1 MLNQIA
7 RMAITSP
14 RRVIVVAALLTLAL
28 AIFGVPVANSLSA
41 SGFQDPTSESAR
53 ASQLLTDK
61 FSQGDTQLLVTV
73 STPDGVDSPAARAA
87 GTEIVDQ
94 LRSSPHVVD
103 VASPW
108 TTPPQAAADLVSK
121 DRNTGLIVAGIKG
134 NESDQQKYAE
144 ELSTQV
150 THDRNGATVRTGGAA
165 MVNVQITKQSQRDLL
180 VMESIAIPLSF
191 LVLVWVFGGLI
202 AAALPVAVGGMA
214 IFGALAVLR
223 TISFATDVSIFALNL
238 TTAMGLALAIDYTL
252 LIISR
257 YRDELADGADRE
269 VAVVRTVVT
278 AGRTVLFS
286 ATTVALSMAVMVL
299 FPMHF
304 LKSFAYAGVAV
315 VAFAALAAVVVT
327 PAALVLLGDRL
338 DSFNVRRLVRRLL
351 GRPEPVPQ
359 PFQQQFWYRWTRF
372 VIRRAVPVGL
382 AGVAFLVFLGL
393 PFLSV
398 KWGFP
403 DDRVL
408 PTSASAHQVG
418 DQMRDD
424 FVINSET
431 AVSIVIPDT
440 DDLTRSEIEQYA
452 TDLSRVPDVSA
463 VSTPTA
469 TYVAGAAV
477 GRQSAPAGQ
486 TQGSAFLTVDST
498 APLFSDRS
506 ETQLDRLHAVPT
518 PGGKE
523 VDFTGT
529 AQINRDSVDAIASRL
544 PLVLGLIASIMF
556 ILLFL
561 LTGSVV
567 MPLKAL
573 VLNALSLTA
582 AFGAMVW
589 IFQDG
594 HLGAFGTTPSGI
606 LVANIPVLLFCI
618 AFGLSM
624 DYEVFLVSRIRE
636 FWLAS
641 GAADND
647 ESVARASAASTAVSV
662 PANLSGAM
670 RTRIPPSCPA
680 RGGAVL
686 APWMPTTTCARCA
699 PRTCPPSSGSAAEGF
714 YELDVRTRRGG
725 WPEPETGAR
734 QGRRLAA
741 PDGAPGRH
749 DPGGCWV
756 AEDDAGLLGA
766 PRQHAPGPDLDARR
780 PSWSGPGVQGRGVGR
795 QLLDAALSYGRL
807 PARRC
812 SPPRPTPGRAPLPG
826 GRLHAAPVDADAGH
840 VPRDVLP
847 VVERVREGRPRTS
860 T

>member
-121 DRNTGLIVAGIKG
+121 GRNTGLIVAGIKG

-315 VAFAALAAVVVT
+315 VAFAAFAAVVVT

-431 AVSIVIPDT
+431 AVTIVIPDT

-523 VDFTGT
+523 VDFAGT

-544 PLVLGLIASIMF
+544 PLVLGLIAGIMF

-573 VLNALSLTA
+573 VLNVLSLTA

-647 ESVARASAASTAVSV
+647 ESVARGIARTGRVVTAAALIMSISFAALIASNVSFMRMFGLGLTLAVLVDATLVRMVLV
-662 PANLSGAM
+662 PAFMHVLGRRNWWAPAPLVRLHKLLGLNDGHSVA
-670 RTRIPPSCPA
+670 IPEQGLDASPTHQQFNAELTNGLGVEPNYA
-680 RGGAVL
+680 
-686 APWMPTTTCARCA
+686 TTT
-699 PRTCPPSSGSAAEGF
+699 F
-714 YELDVRTRRGG
+714 
-725 WPEPETGAR
+725 
-734 QGRRLAA
+734 
-741 PDGAPGRH
+741 
-749 DPGGCWV
+749 
-756 AEDDAGLLGA
+756 
-766 PRQHAPGPDLDARR
+766 
-780 PSWSGPGVQGRGVGR
+780 
-795 QLLDAALSYGRL
+795 
-807 PARRC
+807 
-812 SPPRPTPGRAPLPG
+812 
-826 GRLHAAPVDADAGH
+826 
-840 VPRDVLP
+840 
-847 VVERVREGRPRTS
+847 
-860 T
+860 

>member
-1 MLNQIA
+1 
-7 RMAITSP
+7 MAITSP

-41 SGFQDPTSESAR
+41 SGFQDPTSQSAR

-121 DRNTGLIVAGIKG
+121 DRHTGLIVAGIKG
-134 NESDQQKYAE
+134 NEGDQQKYAE

-165 MVNVQITKQSQRDLL
+165 MVNVQITEQSQRDLL

-191 LVLVWVFGGLI
+191 LVLVWVFGGLM

-573 VLNALSLTA
+573 VLNVLSLTA

-647 ESVARASAASTAVSV
+647 ESVARGIARTGRVVTAAALIMSISFAALIASNVSFMRMFGLGLTLAVLVDATLVRMVLV
-662 PANLSGAM
+662 PAFMHVLGRRNWWAPAPLVRLHKRLGLNDGHSVA
-670 RTRIPPSCPA
+670 IPEQGLDASPTHQQCNTEFTNGLGVEPNYA
-680 RGGAVL
+680 
-686 APWMPTTTCARCA
+686 TTT
-699 PRTCPPSSGSAAEGF
+699 F
-714 YELDVRTRRGG
+714 
-725 WPEPETGAR
+725 
-734 QGRRLAA
+734 
-741 PDGAPGRH
+741 
-749 DPGGCWV
+749 
-756 AEDDAGLLGA
+756 
-766 PRQHAPGPDLDARR
+766 
-780 PSWSGPGVQGRGVGR
+780 
-795 QLLDAALSYGRL
+795 
-807 PARRC
+807 
-812 SPPRPTPGRAPLPG
+812 
-826 GRLHAAPVDADAGH
+826 
-840 VPRDVLP
+840 
-847 VVERVREGRPRTS
+847 
-860 T
+860 

>member
-1 MLNQIA
+1 MLSQIA

-315 VAFAALAAVVVT
+315 VAFAAFAAVVVT

-431 AVSIVIPDT
+431 AVTIVIPDT

-573 VLNALSLTA
+573 VLNVLSLTA

-647 ESVARASAASTAVSV
+647 ESVARGIARTGRVVTAAALIMSISFAALIASNVSFMRMFGLGLTLAVLVDATLVRMVLV
-662 PANLSGAM
+662 PAFMHVLGRRNWWAPAPLVRLHKRLGLNDGHSVA
-670 RTRIPPSCPA
+670 IPEQGLDASPTHQQFNAEFTNGLGVEPNYA
-680 RGGAVL
+680 
-686 APWMPTTTCARCA
+686 TTT
-699 PRTCPPSSGSAAEGF
+699 F
-714 YELDVRTRRGG
+714 
-725 WPEPETGAR
+725 
-734 QGRRLAA
+734 
-741 PDGAPGRH
+741 
-749 DPGGCWV
+749 
-756 AEDDAGLLGA
+756 
-766 PRQHAPGPDLDARR
+766 
-780 PSWSGPGVQGRGVGR
+780 
-795 QLLDAALSYGRL
+795 
-807 PARRC
+807 
-812 SPPRPTPGRAPLPG
+812 
-826 GRLHAAPVDADAGH
+826 
-840 VPRDVLP
+840 
-847 VVERVREGRPRTS
+847 
-860 T
+860 

>member
-1 MLNQIA
+1 
-7 RMAITSP
+7 MAITSP
-14 RRVIVVAALLTLAL
+14 RRVIVVAGLLTLAL

-41 SGFQDPTSESAR
+41 SGFQDPTSQSAR

-61 FSQGDTQLLVTV
+61 FSQGDTQLLFTV

-87 GTEIVDQ
+87 GSEIVDQ
-94 LRSSPHVVD
+94 LRRSPHVVD
-103 VASPW
+103 VTSPW
-108 TTPPQAAADLVSK
+108 TTPAQAAADLVSK

-150 THDRNGATVRTGGAA
+150 THDRNGVTVRSGGAA

-359 PFQQQFWYRWTRF
+359 TFQQQFWYRWTRF

-431 AVSIVIPDT
+431 AVTLVIPDT
-440 DDLTRSEIEQYA
+440 DDLTRSEIDQYA

-529 AQINRDSVDAIASRL
+529 AQINRDSVNAIASRL
-544 PLVLGLIASIMF
+544 PLVLGLIAGIMF
-556 ILLFL
+556 VLLFL

-573 VLNALSLTA
+573 VLNVLSLTA

-647 ESVARASAASTAVSV
+647 ESVARGIARTGRVVTAAALIMSISFAALIASNVSFMRMFGLGLTLAVLVDATLVRMVLV
-662 PANLSGAM
+662 PAFMHVLGRRNWWAPAPLVRLHKRLGINDGHSVV
-670 RTRIPPSCPA
+670 IPEQGLDASPTHQQFNAELTNELGVEPICA
-680 RGGAVL
+680 
-686 APWMPTTTCARCA
+686 TTT
-699 PRTCPPSSGSAAEGF
+699 F
-714 YELDVRTRRGG
+714 
-725 WPEPETGAR
+725 
-734 QGRRLAA
+734 
-741 PDGAPGRH
+741 
-749 DPGGCWV
+749 
-756 AEDDAGLLGA
+756 
-766 PRQHAPGPDLDARR
+766 
-780 PSWSGPGVQGRGVGR
+780 
-795 QLLDAALSYGRL
+795 
-807 PARRC
+807 
-812 SPPRPTPGRAPLPG
+812 
-826 GRLHAAPVDADAGH
+826 
-840 VPRDVLP
+840 
-847 VVERVREGRPRTS
+847 
-860 T
+860 

>member
-1 MLNQIA
+1 
-7 RMAITSP
+7 MAITSP

-41 SGFQDPTSESAR
+41 SGFQDPTSQSAR

-121 DRNTGLIVAGIKG
+121 DRHTGLIVAGIKG
-134 NESDQQKYAE
+134 NEGDQQKYAE

-165 MVNVQITKQSQRDLL
+165 MVNVQITEQSQRDLL

-191 LVLVWVFGGLI
+191 LVLVWVFGGLM

-257 YRDELADGADRE
+257 YRDELADGADRQ

-647 ESVARASAASTAVSV
+647 ESVARGIARTGRVVTAAALIMSISFAALIASNVSFMRMFGLGLTLAVLVDATLVRMVLV
-662 PANLSGAM
+662 PAFMHVLGRRNWWAPAPLVRLHKRLGLNDGHSVA
-670 RTRIPPSCPA
+670 IPEQGLDASPTHQQCNTEFTNGLGVEPNYA
-680 RGGAVL
+680 
-686 APWMPTTTCARCA
+686 TTT
-699 PRTCPPSSGSAAEGF
+699 F
-714 YELDVRTRRGG
+714 
-725 WPEPETGAR
+725 
-734 QGRRLAA
+734 
-741 PDGAPGRH
+741 
-749 DPGGCWV
+749 
-756 AEDDAGLLGA
+756 
-766 PRQHAPGPDLDARR
+766 
-780 PSWSGPGVQGRGVGR
+780 
-795 QLLDAALSYGRL
+795 
-807 PARRC
+807 
-812 SPPRPTPGRAPLPG
+812 
-826 GRLHAAPVDADAGH
+826 
-840 VPRDVLP
+840 
-847 VVERVREGRPRTS
+847 
-860 T
+860 

>member
-150 THDRNGATVRTGGAA
+150 THDRDGVTVRTGGAA
-165 MVNVQITKQSQRDLL
+165 MVNAQITKQSQRDLL

-315 VAFAALAAVVVT
+315 VAFAAFAAVVVT

-359 PFQQQFWYRWTRF
+359 TFQQQFWYRWTRF

-431 AVSIVIPDT
+431 AVTIVIPDT
-440 DDLTRSEIEQYA
+440 DDLTRSEIEHYA

-469 TYVAGAAV
+469 TYVEGAAV

-529 AQINRDSVDAIASRL
+529 AQINRDSVNAIASRL
-544 PLVLGLIASIMF
+544 PLVLGLIAGIMF
-556 ILLFL
+556 VLLFL

-573 VLNALSLTA
+573 VLNVLSLTA

-647 ESVARASAASTAVSV
+647 ESVARGIARTGRVVTAAALIMSISFAALIASNVSFMRMFGLGLTLAVLVDATLVRMVLVPAFMHVLGRRNWWAPAPLVRLHKRLGIHDGHAAASPEQGLDASPTHQQFNAELTNELGVE
-662 PANLSGAM
+662 PICA
-670 RTRIPPSCPA
+670 
-680 RGGAVL
+680 
-686 APWMPTTTCARCA
+686 TTT
-699 PRTCPPSSGSAAEGF
+699 F
-714 YELDVRTRRGG
+714 
-725 WPEPETGAR
+725 
-734 QGRRLAA
+734 
-741 PDGAPGRH
+741 
-749 DPGGCWV
+749 
-756 AEDDAGLLGA
+756 
-766 PRQHAPGPDLDARR
+766 
-780 PSWSGPGVQGRGVGR
+780 
-795 QLLDAALSYGRL
+795 
-807 PARRC
+807 
-812 SPPRPTPGRAPLPG
+812 
-826 GRLHAAPVDADAGH
+826 
-840 VPRDVLP
+840 
-847 VVERVREGRPRTS
+847 
-860 T
+860 

>member
-7 RMAITSP
+7 RMAITCP

-103 VASPW
+103 VVSPW
-108 TTPPQAAADLVSK
+108 TTPPQAPADLVGK
-121 DRNTGLIVAGIKG
+121 DRSTGLIVAGIRG
-134 NESDQQKYAE
+134 NESDQQRYAE
-144 ELSTQV
+144 ELSAQV
-150 THDRNGATVRTGGAA
+150 THDRNGGTVRTGGAA

-315 VAFAALAAVVVT
+315 VAFAAVAAVVVT

-338 DSFNVRRLVRRLL
+338 DSFNVHRLVRRLS
-351 GRPEPVPQ
+351 GRSEPVPQ

-418 DQMRDD
+418 NQMRDD

-431 AVSIVIPDT
+431 AVTIVIPDT
-440 DDLTRSEIEQYA
+440 DDLARGEIEQYA
-452 TDLSRVPDVSA
+452 ADLSRVPDVSA

-469 TYVAGAAV
+469 TYISGAAV

-529 AQINRDSVDAIASRL
+529 AQINRDSVNAIASHL
-544 PLVLGLIASIMF
+544 PLVLGLIATIML

-573 VLNALSLTA
+573 VLNVLSLTA

-647 ESVARASAASTAVSV
+647 ESVARGIARTGRVVTAAALIMSISFAALIASNVSFMRMFGLGLTLAVLVDATLVRMVLVPAFMHVLGRRNWWAPAPLVRLHKLLGLNDGHSAA
-662 PANLSGAM
+662 
-670 RTRIPPSCPA
+670 IPEQGLDASPTHQQFNAELTNGLGVEPNYA
-680 RGGAVL
+680 
-686 APWMPTTTCARCA
+686 TTT
-699 PRTCPPSSGSAAEGF
+699 F
-714 YELDVRTRRGG
+714 
-725 WPEPETGAR
+725 
-734 QGRRLAA
+734 
-741 PDGAPGRH
+741 
-749 DPGGCWV
+749 
-756 AEDDAGLLGA
+756 
-766 PRQHAPGPDLDARR
+766 
-780 PSWSGPGVQGRGVGR
+780 
-795 QLLDAALSYGRL
+795 
-807 PARRC
+807 
-812 SPPRPTPGRAPLPG
+812 
-826 GRLHAAPVDADAGH
+826 
-840 VPRDVLP
+840 
-847 VVERVREGRPRTS
+847 
-860 T
+860 